1 WLRLV
6 PVGCVALVYLALR
19 IRVLGALGIPA
30 SAQYM
35 VGRLHYLDRLLTSG
49 RVFIKYLTIIL
60 YPLNLAGDY
69 DFNAIPIA
77 RLSDWDAWAGLLLIA
92 AVVAGAIYF
101 YRRGTPLVTL
111 GLLFALIAFLSSS
124 NLLMPISILMAERLL
139 YLPMVGL
146 AIVAGVA
153 FSAIDD
159 RSLRRLVGAGCVI
172 AAIVLCNGHDYVR
185 RNDFTFFKNMVRV
198 VPDSGKARLG
208 YGFALIKAGRND
220 EAAMQLEA
228 GLRIIPDFPELLS
241 TLALAKMTSSSCE
254 NAWPLLKKALQIDPD
269 HADTHR
275 RMG

>member
-1 WLRLV
+1 
-6 PVGCVALVYLALR
+6 
-19 IRVLGALGIPA
+19 
-30 SAQYM
+30 
-35 VGRLHYLDRLLTSG
+35 
-49 RVFIKYLTIIL
+49 
-60 YPLNLAGDY
+60 
-69 DFNAIPIA
+69 
-77 RLSDWDAWAGLLLIA
+77 
-92 AVVAGAIYF
+92 
-101 YRRGTPLVTL
+101 
-111 GLLFALIAFLSSS
+111 
-124 NLLMPISILMAERLL
+124 

-220 EAAMQLEA
+220 EAARQLEA

-275 RMG
+275 RMGDCYFKEGRIQEAESSIGRQLRVFRIRTRCFISCGGDRWR